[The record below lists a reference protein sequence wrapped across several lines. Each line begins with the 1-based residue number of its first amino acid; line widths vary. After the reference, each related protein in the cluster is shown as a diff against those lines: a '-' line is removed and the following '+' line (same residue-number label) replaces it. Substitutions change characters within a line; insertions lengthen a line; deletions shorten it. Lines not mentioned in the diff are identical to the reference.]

1 MKFEKAVRILI
12 FSIVLVSVT
21 RVSGQIPTDIL
32 PMKSSC
38 SDVAKILG
46 VKTCEKAEETYDL
59 RDEKV
64 FISYTLQ
71 PSPLAFKK
79 RWRVPA
85 FTVLSVIRIPKKR
98 MLLTGLDLGACL
110 VSDEPRDVPNSRRYE
125 CEKLGITIDVYEGYV
140 SSITFWPTPDDERLL
155 VIDSCDSAMI
165 LPESMNPSSIQF
177 PIGSL

>member
-64 FISYTLQ
+64 FISYTL
-71 PSPLAFKK
+71 S
-79 RWRVPA
+79 
-85 FTVLSVIRIPKKR
+85 TVSAGTRHLF
-98 MLLTGLDLGACL
+98 L
-110 VSDEPRDVPNSRRYE
+110 
-125 CEKLGITIDVYEGYV
+125 YV
-140 SSITFWPTPDDERLL
+140 NGD
-155 VIDSCDSAMI
+155 
-165 LPESMNPSSIQF
+165 
-177 PIGSL
+177 G